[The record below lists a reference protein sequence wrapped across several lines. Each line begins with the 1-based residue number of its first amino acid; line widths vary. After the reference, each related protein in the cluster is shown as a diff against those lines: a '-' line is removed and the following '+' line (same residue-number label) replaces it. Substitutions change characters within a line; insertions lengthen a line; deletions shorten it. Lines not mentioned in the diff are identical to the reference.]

1 MIASFR
7 SSAGALCREF
17 ETAQGAQTRIV
28 LACHEDG
35 DWRERFAAVTENVTE
50 TGAGD
55 YRPASGEAS
64 VDEALAGLGAGDPL
78 TPEEEAAALGGDPPG

>member
-1 MIASFR
+1 MIPARGKIRQWFKKEKR
-7 SSAGALCREF
+7 EENIVNGRAALES
-17 ETAQGAQTRIV
+17 ELKHYGISV
-28 LACHEDG
+28 
-35 DWRERFAAVTENVTE
+35 AAVTGDATE
-50 TGAGD
+50 TGAGG